1 MQVFHLLSVFKRKLG
16 EVLGA
21 DLRSLAALRVTMAV
35 LIIFDLLLRSRDLV
49 AHYTDPGALPRVAVL
64 DQTRSRWL
72 ISLHLINGT
81 WEIQAMLFVIAGL
94 SLLRCLWAIKRGLRQ
109 LCHGFC
115 SPLWTHVI
123 SSFWMVET
131 RCCGCYFFGPFFC
144 RGELVG
150 RLIVL

>member
-49 AHYTDPGALPRVAVL
+49 AHYTDAGALPRVAVL

-81 WEIQAMLFVIAGL
+81 WEIQAMLFVIAGAFAVAL
-94 SLLRCLWAIKRGLRQ
+94 ILGYKTRLATIVSWILLASLDSRNLVVLDGGDTMLRVLL
-109 LCHGFC
+109 
-115 SPLWTHVI
+115 
-123 SSFWMVET
+123 FW
-131 RCCGCYFFGPFFC
+131 PFFC
-144 RGELVG
+144 RGDLVG